1 MVRSLAGAGSMVIP
15 RLASRP
21 RVILTAWLMVLWWTP
36 KMAATTCWGTDRRW
50 VSTVASSRAA
60 GPRVPR
66 YGVPAR
72 AGAGAAAVSVQVLLA
87 GGVKWGL
94 QGGGQ
99 GGQVL
104 AGHPGQRGAVQGGG
118 DLGGAAGRG
127 GRPGPGG
134 RTLKRRA
141 RGVVP
146 GAAEAVAG

>member
-36 KMAATTCWGTDRRW
+36 KM
-50 VSTVASSRAA
+50 
-60 GPRVPR
+60 
-66 YGVPAR
+66 
-72 AGAGAAAVSVQVLLA
+72 AGAAAVSVQVLLA

-134 RTLKRRA
+134 GTLKRRA